1 MNYITIDTL
10 IARAQTTIATS
21 DPMDRNIWR
30 EWVWMGLQDLG
41 LSDEDVKTVVLYPKN
56 GLAKKP
62 EDMRS
67 MIDLSL
73 YDSSGNQLTH
83 KFHTGGKRIYEDQR
97 LYDAYGITTGGIVNE
112 IPVDVS
118 EDRWNIVLGTN
129 GDHVYSIILRYFSYP
144 IDPENGLPLIR
155 EDETMAL
162 LYFIRFM
169 WAMRKDDN
177 RSEIAEKQRMWY
189 MESDRVKAR
198 KKMESLSP
206 EKAKAIMRNWMRMIP
221 SYNMQQY

>member
-1 MNYITIDTL
+1 
-10 IARAQTTIATS
+10 
-21 DPMDRNIWR
+21 
-30 EWVWMGLQDLG
+30 MGLQDLG

>member
-10 IARAQTTIATS
+10 ISRAQTTIPNADS
-21 DPMDRNIWR
+21 MDKNIWR

-41 LSDEDVKTVVLYPKN
+41 LSDEDVKTVVLYPKE

-62 EDMRS
+62 DDMRV

-73 YDSSGNQLTH
+73 IDSNEKQLKH
-83 KFHTGGKRIYEDQR
+83 KFHAGGYRIYADKR
-97 LYDAYGITTGGIVNE
+97 LYDTINE
-112 IPVDVS
+112 VPVDVS
-118 EDRWNIVLGTN
+118 EDRYNIVLGTN
-129 GDHVYSIILRYFSYP
+129 GNGVSKILIRYFSYP
-144 IDPENGLPLIR
+144 IDAKTKLPLIR

-162 LYFIRFM
+162 IYFIRFM

-177 RSEIAEKQRMWY
+177 RSEIQEKQRMWY

-198 KKMESLSP
+198 KKMESLTP
-206 EKAKAIMRNWMRMIP
+206 EKAKSIMKNWMQMIAP
-221 SYNMQQY
+221 FNSLQNF

>member
-10 IARAQTTIATS
+10 IARAQTTIPNS
-21 DPMDRNIWR
+21 DSMDKNIWR

-41 LSDEDVKTVVLYPKN
+41 ISDEDVKTIVIYPKE

-67 MIDLSL
+67 VIDIAL
-73 YDSSGNQLTH
+73 YDATGNMLKH
-83 KFHTGGKRIYEDQR
+83 KFRTGGKRIYEDR
-97 LYDAYGITTGGIVNE
+97 RIDDVYGE

-118 EDRWNIVLGTN
+118 EDRYNIILGTN
-129 GDHVYSIILRYFSYP
+129 GNNVHEILVRYFSYP
-144 IDPENGLPLIR
+144 IDPATKLPLIR

-162 LYFIRFM
+162 IYFIRFM

-189 MESDRVKAR
+189 MESDRAKAR
-198 KKMESLSP
+198 KKMESVSP
-206 EKAKAIMRNWMRMIP
+206 EKAKAIMRNWMRLIP
-221 SYNMQQY
+221 SYNMEQF